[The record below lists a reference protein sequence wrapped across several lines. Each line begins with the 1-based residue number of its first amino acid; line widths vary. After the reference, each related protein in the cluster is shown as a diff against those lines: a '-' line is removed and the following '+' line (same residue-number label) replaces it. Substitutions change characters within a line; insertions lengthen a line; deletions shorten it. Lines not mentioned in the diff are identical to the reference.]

1 MSAHAA
7 PHTHAEEFDAHG
19 HKDHGHVIVSIWTL
33 RFVLITLLFFTFATV
48 GAAAIEAWISSTL
61 NVEIPQWLNVAV
73 ALSIAVVKTVLVVTF
88 FMQLKYDN
96 PLNTMIFV
104 FTLITVAFFL
114 GFTAMDLGQRKTI
127 DRFKGQYIYEGG
139 KLDMGGLPLGD
150 IAERMKVPK
159 LEDNVQ
165 SIVDLARFEQKNG
178 IGRFAPGKHAGH
190 GSSHDTHAHGG
201 GHAPRE
207 SITNAGFSRP
217 ARPAS
222 TLVTAHRTTPTPMV
236 VVTLHE
242 RASPTPAFPAP
253 HPPAEATRTS
263 AAPSWGSPFP
273 SSLPPRPMVT
283 ETTPP
288 TPPTITH
295 RLRPNP
301 PTSPPRPQPPHPPT
315 PPRPQN
321 TDPSC
326 AAAVLS
332 RQAPLCWCP
341 HLPAR
346 FQIFSTHGTI

>member
-217 ARPAS
+217 APAS
-222 TLVTAHRTTPTPMV
+222 GSDSNISRPIMGLTLP
-236 VVTLHE
+236 E
-242 RASPTPAFPAP
+242 FTPAAADGHGNHAPHAADDHAAPAP
-253 HPPAEATRTS
+253 KPTDKPAPSPAPAPSDTPAPAE
-263 AAPSWGSPFP
+263 
-273 SSLPPRPMVT
+273 
-283 ETTPP
+283 
-288 TPPTITH
+288 H
-295 RLRPNP
+295 
-301 PTSPPRPQPPHPPT
+301 
-315 PPRPQN
+315 
-321 TDPSC
+321 
-326 AAAVLS
+326 
-332 RQAPLCWCP
+332 
-341 HLPAR
+341 
-346 FQIFSTHGTI
+346 